1 MPNTNTPSRPS
12 TAVWWIIGIL
22 ALVLLVW
29 LLFAWVEPMAGAQ
42 YRAAN
47 WGAEAPIALLQPFGA
62 SVQVDRFISPSV
74 AATI

>member
-1 MPNTNTPSRPS
+1 MPNTNSPSRPS

-29 LLFAWVEPMAGAQ
+29 LLFAWTEPLAGAQ
-42 YRAAN
+42 YRADN
-47 WGAEAPIALLQPFGA
+47 SSAEAPTAVFQPFGA
-62 SVQVDRFISPSV
+62 TIQVERFIMSNV